1 MMRLAEKIA
10 MKETARVLV
19 TGDSLGQVASQTLE
33 NIDVIT
39 RSVRM
44 PVLRP
49 LVGNDKEEIISI
61 AKRIGTFEIS
71 ILPDQDCCSLFVPK
85 HPETR
90 GNVRKIEAL
99 EADFDVTEE
108 CASALASSEVL
119 VQYPAY
125 EAGPVRQL

>member
-1 MMRLAEKIA
+1 
-10 MKETARVLV
+10 
-19 TGDSLGQVASQTLE
+19 
-33 NIDVIT
+33 
-39 RSVRM
+39 
-44 PVLRP
+44 LRP
-49 LVGNDKEEIISI
+49 LVGNDKEEIIKV

-90 GNVRKIEAL
+90 ANLKRIEAL
-99 EADFDVTEE
+99 EEDLDVAEE
-108 CASALASSEVL
+108 CADALASSEVL